1 MGCHLLEILKVIML
15 NITDLNPTHM
25 GGGDWRGTQIISLS

>member
-25 GGGDWRGTQIISLS
+25 GGGEELRLYH